1 MPVNNQ
7 ITTTATTTIT
17 MNSSWFHSQNVH
29 EWTADDVIEWLN
41 REKLDM

>member
-7 ITTTATTTIT
+7 ITTTTTTTTT